1 MAVETQITKPLR
13 RTLNRR
19 KELEQNLEHITE
31 EMYKRNKELAD
42 TNRTLSLL
50 RTIDSLVLD
59 ADNSLRQISA
69 EITKSITDITDYPF
83 VAIFGH
89 TDHSPSQLEVL
100 GYSAKKEAI
109 TVGHRFVLPED
120 LILHTNHTWF
130 KDAAK
135 TKILQIDSSVAEKAS
150 KMFKLEVEEVNKLM
164 TMLPVSSLYLLKLRA
179 RGGLVGVVV
188 VGFTHTV
195 HSHDVDGP
203 FIDRLGEA
211 IGVALDNKIL
221 FEENKRVAAQ
231 LRRSNAKLKAL
242 DAAKD
247 EFISM
252 ASHQLRTP
260 LTAIKG
266 YLSMIL
272 EGDVGAVKP
281 KQRAMM
287 QQSFDGAQR
296 MVYLIS
302 DLLNVSRMQT
312 GKFVIDNQPS
322 NLAEVIVGEIAQLK
336 EQADAK
342 EIKIT
347 YQKPQ
352 DFPSLNLDETKIR
365 QVIMN
370 FLDNALY
377 YTPNGGKVDVKLVE
391 SPESISFTVVDN
403 GVGVPKSVQHNMFTK
418 FYRADNARKMRPD
431 GTGLGLFMAK
441 KVVVAQGGAIIFNS
455 VEGKGSTF
463 GFSFPRAAMEIKPG
477 QTPPNSA
484 GSDTEEQAS
493 VPITNPL

>member
-1 MAVETQITKPLR
+1 MATNT
-13 RTLNRR
+13 TLPAPPKRLLNKR
-19 KELEQNLEHITE
+19 KQLEQNLEHITQ
-31 EMYKRNKELAD
+31 EMYKRNRELAE

-59 ADNSLRQISA
+59 ADNSVKEISSQIAS
-69 EITKSITDITDYPF
+69 SITGITEYPF
-83 VAIFGH
+83 VAILGH
-89 TDHSPSQLEVL
+89 TDHIYSQLEVL
-100 GYSAKKEAI
+100 GYSAKKEA
-109 TVGHRFVLPED
+109 VASGHRFVLPSD
-120 LILHTNHTWF
+120 LVVHTNHAWF
-130 KDAAK
+130 KDAK
-135 TKILQIDSSVAEKAS
+135 KSLIVQIGLDAAEKAE
-150 KMFKLEVEEVNKLM
+150 KILKLDKDAAQHLREILTVE
-164 TMLPVSSLYLLKLRA
+164 SIYLLKLKA
-179 RGGLVGVVV
+179 RGRLVGLLC
-188 VGFTHTV
+188 VGFSGSV
-195 HSHDVDGP
+195 HSAEVDGP

-221 FEENKRVAAQ
+221 FEENKRVVAQ

-272 EGDVGAVKP
+272 EGDTGTVK
-281 KQRAMM
+281 KEQKEML

-296 MVYLIS
+296 MVYLIA
-302 DLLNVSRMQT
+302 DLLNVSRLQT

-322 NLAEVIVGEIAQLK
+322 NLADVVAGEMSQLK
-336 EQADAK
+336 EQAAAK
-342 EIKIT
+342 DIKLT
-347 YQKPQ
+347 YEKPT
-352 DFPSLNLDETKIR
+352 DFPMVNVDETKLR

-377 YTPNGGKVDVKLVE
+377 YTPNGGKVDVRLE
-391 SPESISFTVVDN
+391 ATDSSITYTVTDN
-403 GVGVPKSVQHNMFTK
+403 GLGVPKAAQHNLFGK

-441 KVVVAQGGAIIFNS
+441 KVIVAQGGAIIFKS
-455 VEGKGSTF
+455 TEGKGSTF
-463 GFSFPRAAMEIKPG
+463 GFSLPRSVVEIKPG
-477 QTPPNSA
+477 QTLQAKEENS
-484 GSDTEEQAS
+484 SMI
-493 VPITNPL
+493 ITNHTS